1 MEKELINHIINIKET
16 LGGVHTKLGEQDK
29 VLDRLLVQTTKTN
42 DRVNDLESTT
52 RTLVS
57 TNEKLTQ
64 VATDYSGL
72 YKALQDEVRE
82 KYSNHDREIN
92 ELKKQKQDDV
102 EVTKTKIGAKST
114 IGVALIG
121 AISGLIALF
130 K

>member
-1 MEKELINHIINIKET
+1 MEKELINHIININET
-16 LGGVHTKLGEQDK
+16 LGGVHAKLGEQDK
-29 VLDRLLVQTTKTN
+29 VLDKLLVQTTKTN
-42 DRVNDLESTT
+42 GRVNDLESTT

-82 KYSNHDREIN
+82 KYANHDREIN

-121 AISGLIALF
+121 AVSGLIALF